1 MDIQTSED
9 VDEEYKVLK
18 VMICNIYVGEP
29 KGLSAVEAL
38 ERAKTDVMNQAQI
51 GFVKG
56 AVQSAINDSISNL
69 NVWRY

>member
-1 MDIQTSED
+1 M
-9 VDEEYKVLK
+9 VY
-18 VMICNIYVGEP
+18 NIFVGEP

-38 ERAKTDVMNQAQI
+38 ERAKIDAMNQAQI

-56 AVQSAINDSISNL
+56 AVQSAINNGLSNL